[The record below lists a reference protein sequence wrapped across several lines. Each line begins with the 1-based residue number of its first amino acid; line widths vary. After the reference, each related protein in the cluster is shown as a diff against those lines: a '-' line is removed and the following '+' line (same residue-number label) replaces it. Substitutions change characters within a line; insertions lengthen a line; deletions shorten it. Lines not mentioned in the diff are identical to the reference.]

1 MSASYPNIDAPKG
14 FIPTRLF
21 SGGSYDGRH
30 QLYLIPASD
39 GTAVF
44 VGDVVKSNNIAAAAG
59 VFVNGMNCE
68 GMPTA
73 IRAASGT
80 VGQDL
85 VGVVTGF
92 LPDPTNLGTKYRVAS
107 TNRIALVA
115 PLHDVV
121 YEIQEDADTTPLA
134 AADIGLNISFT
145 TTAGSTATGVSGM
158 ELDSSAKA
166 ATATLPLRILGLVQ
180 RVDNSFNTLGSTLDP
195 AKFEVLFNTYFHAPN
210 IVGIA

>member
-1 MSASYPNIDAPKG
+1 MANLDAPKG
-14 FIPTRLF
+14 FIPTRFF

-30 QLYLIPASD
+30 QLVLIPASD
-39 GTAVF
+39 GTAVYI
-44 VGDVVKSNNIAAAAG
+44 GDVVKSNNIGAAAG
-59 VFVNGMNCE
+59 VTVNGINCE

-85 VGVVTGF
+85 VGVVVGF
-92 LPDPTNLGTKYRVAS
+92 LPDPTQLGLKYRAAS
-107 TNRIALVA
+107 TNRIAMIA

-134 AADIGLNISFT
+134 AADVGLNISFT
-145 TTAGSTATGVSGM
+145 TTAGNTATGVSGM

-166 ATATLPLRILGLVQ
+166 ATATLPLRLLGLVQ
-180 RVDNSFNTLGSTLDP
+180 RIDNAYNTGGSGVDN
-195 AKFEVLFNTYFHAPN
+195 AKWEVLFNTYFYAPN